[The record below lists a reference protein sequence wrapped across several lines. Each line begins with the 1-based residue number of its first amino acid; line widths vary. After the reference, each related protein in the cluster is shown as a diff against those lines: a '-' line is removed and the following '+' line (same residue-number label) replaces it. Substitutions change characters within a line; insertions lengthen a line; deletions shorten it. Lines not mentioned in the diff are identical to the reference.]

1 MHPVDLEERKYRTI
15 SGTSMGLSPHGRHSG
30 AVHRQYHLCRMRQ
43 PNTCRDHHKPRSD
56 AQSKPAS
63 YGFTNDPRSPSVNRF
78 YGYLSY
84 AGGY

>member
-1 MHPVDLEERKYRTI
+1 
-15 SGTSMGLSPHGRHSG
+15 
-30 AVHRQYHLCRMRQ
+30 MRQ